1 MRVAAERR
9 RPRRTRAPVGSAT
22 QVSIAPRSLLAFI
35 ALDAAVVAF
44 AALVYEVRTVLTEFV
59 VAVVLAMALE
69 PLVHVFEK
77 RRLSRGAAVGVA
89 FALVTAA
96 LVCFAY
102 LLFQPL
108 VSELD
113 RFAQDLPRLLR
124 ELTHGHGRLG
134 FLESRYQIVERARDA
149 VKGHGVSGAAGQTLG
164 IVTGVVQTGG
174 GIVFVAFLTL
184 FVLLGGRQWFD
195 GLVGLVPGEHEDR
208 VRRTGAGIARAV
220 GGYVS
225 GNLLISVIAG
235 SVTTAML
242 FATHVPY
249 PVPLGLVVA
258 VFDLVPLVGATIGTV
273 IVAAVA
279 LTQGVPTAAIVVG
292 AMILY
297 QQVENH
303 TLQQLVYHRT
313 VKLSALAIS
322 VSVAAGAE
330 LGGVV
335 GALLG
340 IPAAG
345 ALKVIFAEL
354 ADWRHAYR
362 PSAGPT
368 ARTTQ
373 PITPS
378 ADASG
383 PMARDDDGDAQ
394 PLAQH

>member
-1 MRVAAERR
+1 VAVAPERR
-9 RPRRTRAPVGSAT
+9 QPRGTRARRGSAT
-22 QVSIAPRSLLAFI
+22 QVSIAPRSLLVFV
-35 ALDAAVVAF
+35 ALVAAAVLL
-44 AALVYEVRTVLTEFV
+44 AALAYALRTVLTELV
-59 VAVVLAMALE
+59 VAIVLAMALE
-69 PLVHVFEK
+69 PLVQFFEK

-89 FALVTAA
+89 FALVAAA
-96 LVCFAY
+96 LVGFAY
-102 LLFQPL
+102 VLFHPL

-113 RFAQDLPRLLR
+113 HFAKNLPRLLR
-124 ELTHGHGRLG
+124 ELTHGRGRLG

-149 VKGHGVSGAAGQTLG
+149 VKGHGASGAAGHTLG
-164 IVTGVVQTGG
+164 VVTGVVQTAG

-184 FVLLGGRQWFD
+184 FVLLGGRQWFNT
-195 GLVGLVPGEHEDR
+195 LVGLVPGEGQDR
-208 VRRTGAGIARAV
+208 MRRTGAGVSRAV

-235 SVTTAML
+235 SVTTAVL
-242 FATHVPY
+242 LATHVPY
-249 PVPLGLVVA
+249 AVPLGLIVA
-258 VFDLVPLVGATIGTV
+258 VFDLVPLVGATIGTA

-279 LTQGVPTAAIVVG
+279 LTKGVPTAAIVVG

-345 ALKVIFAEL
+345 ALKVVFGEL
-354 ADWRHAYR
+354 AAWRHE
-362 PSAGPT
+362 
-368 ARTTQ
+368 RTG
-373 PITPS
+373 
-378 ADASG
+378 A
-383 PMARDDDGDAQ
+383 
-394 PLAQH
+394 

>member
-1 MRVAAERR
+1 MTVAPE
-9 RPRRTRAPVGSAT
+9 RPRRTRAPAGSAT
-22 QVSIAPRSLLAFI
+22 QVSIAPRSLLVFI
-35 ALDAAVVAF
+35 ALAAAAVAL
-44 AALVYEVRTVLTEFV
+44 AALAYAVRTVLTEFV
-59 VAVVLAMALE
+59 VAIVLAMALE
-69 PLVHVFEK
+69 PLVQFFER
-77 RRLSRGAAVGVA
+77 RRLSRGAAVGAA

-96 LVCFAY
+96 LVGFAY
-102 LLFQPL
+102 LLFRPL

-113 RFAQDLPRLLR
+113 RFAENLPRLLR

-134 FLESRYQIVERARDA
+134 FLESRYHIVERARDA
-149 VKGHGVSGAAGQTLG
+149 VEGHGVSGAAGQTLG
-164 IVTGVVQTGG
+164 VVTGVVQTGG
-174 GIVFVAFLTL
+174 GIVFVSFLTL
-184 FVLLGGRQWFD
+184 FVLLGGRQWFNA
-195 GLVGLVPGEHEDR
+195 LVGLVPGEHQDR
-208 VRRTGAGIARAV
+208 VRRTGAGVSRAV

-235 SVTTAML
+235 SVATAVL
-242 FATHVPY
+242 VATHVPY
-249 PVPLGLVVA
+249 AVPLGLVVA
-258 VFDLVPLVGATIGTV
+258 VFDLVPLVGATVGTV

-279 LTQGVPTAAIVVG
+279 LTKGVPTAAIVVG
-292 AMILY
+292 AMIVY

-345 ALKVIFAEL
+345 ALKVVFAEL
-354 ADWRHAYR
+354 ADWRRGRA
-362 PSAGPT
+362 AVNF
-368 ARTTQ
+368 TQ

-378 ADASG
+378 SDAVG
-383 PMARDDDGDAQ
+383 PRTTDDDGHAQ
-394 PLAQH
+394 PLARD

>member
-1 MRVAAERR
+1 VTVAPETE
-9 RPRRTRAPVGSAT
+9 RPRRARRGAGSPA
-22 QVSIAPRSLLAFI
+22 QVSIAPRTLAVFVAI
-35 ALDAAVVAF
+35 AAAVVAA
-44 AALVYEVRTVLTEFV
+44 AALAYAVKTVLTELV
-59 VAVVLAMALE
+59 VAIVLAMALE
-69 PLVHVFEK
+69 PLVQVFER
-77 RRLSRGAAVGVA
+77 RRLSRGASVGVA
-89 FALVTAA
+89 FSLVAVM

-108 VSELD
+108 ASELQ
-113 RFAQDLPRLLR
+113 RFADDLPRLLR

-134 FLESRYQIVERARDA
+134 FLESKYHIVERARAA
-149 VKGHGVSGAAGQTLG
+149 VQGHGVSGAAGHTLG
-164 IVTGVVQTGG
+164 VMTSVVQTAGG
-174 GIVFVAFLTL
+174 LVFTAFLTL
-184 FVLLGGRQWFD
+184 FVLLGGRQWFTS
-195 GLVGLVPGEHEDR
+195 LVGLVPAEHQDR
-208 VRRTGAGIARAV
+208 VRRAGAGVSGAV

-235 SVTTAML
+235 SVTTAVL
-242 FATHVPY
+242 VATHVPY

-273 IVAAVA
+273 IVGAVA

-297 QQVENH
+297 QQIENH

-345 ALKVIFAEL
+345 ALKVVFGEL
-354 ADWRHAYR
+354 ADLRRERAV
-362 PSAGPT
+362 G
-368 ARTTQ
+368 
-373 PITPS
+373 
-378 ADASG
+378 
-383 PMARDDDGDAQ
+383 
-394 PLAQH
+394 

>member
-1 MRVAAERR
+1 VTVGSERR

-22 QVSIAPRSLLAFI
+22 QVSIAPRSLLVFI
-35 ALDAAVVAF
+35 ALAAAVVAF
-44 AALVYEVRTVLTEFV
+44 AALAYEVRTVLTEFV

-77 RRLSRGAAVGVA
+77 RRLPRGAAVGVA

-124 ELTHGHGRLG
+124 ELTHGHGRFG
-134 FLESRYQIVERARDA
+134 FLESRYHIVERARDA
-149 VKGHGVSGAAGQTLG
+149 VKGHGVSGAAGQSVG

-184 FVLLGGRQWFD
+184 FVLLGGRQWFNA
-195 GLVGLVPGEHEDR
+195 LVGLVPSEHEDR
-208 VRRTGAGIARAV
+208 VRRTGAGISRAV

-235 SVTTAML
+235 SVTTAVL
-242 FATHVPY
+242 LATHVPY

-335 GALLG
+335 GALLA

-345 ALKVIFAEL
+345 ALKVVFAEL
-354 ADWRHAYR
+354 ADWRRARR
-362 PSAGPT
+362 PDAGAT
-368 ARTTQ
+368 AQTTQ
-373 PITPS
+373 PITLS
-378 ADASG
+378 ADAAG
-383 PMARDDDGDAQ
+383 AGGDGR
-394 PLAQH
+394 